1 MSDPRIL
8 LSAIVL
14 NYRSPRD
21 TVKCVQALRKQTIAD
36 AMEILVVDNH
46 SDDESMGFIRAQ
58 LSGLPGVRIIE
69 ERENLGY
76 GRGNNAASHLAQGE
90 YLLILNP
97 DNVLPPDGAA
107 IMLEALKAD
116 PSAGVIGPALVYPDG
131 SVRPSARRFPSPRD
145 LLSKRMFPGPWH
157 AAYEEERKRLMSAPA
172 VDVDWLV
179 GACLLLRTDLYK
191 ELGGFDERFFLFFED
206 IDLCRRIHALD
217 KKVLYLSSLHVLDR
231 KGRLSGS
238 SIFSLFTRKTT
249 RIHLAS
255 AIKYFLKWGFKVPD
269 QSVKR
274 GKSA

>member
-1 MSDPRIL
+1 MSDTRIL

-21 TVKCVQALRKQTIAD
+21 TVKCVQALQKQTIAD

-46 SDDESMGFIRAQ
+46 SDDESIGFIRAQ

-107 IMLEALKAD
+107 TMLKALKAD
-116 PSAGVIGPALVYPDG
+116 PSAGVVGPALVYPDG

-206 IDLCRRIHALD
+206 IDLCRRIHALG
-217 KKVLYLSSLHVLDR
+217 KKVLYLSSLKVLDR

-255 AIKYFLKWGFKVPD
+255 AIKYFFKWGFKVPD